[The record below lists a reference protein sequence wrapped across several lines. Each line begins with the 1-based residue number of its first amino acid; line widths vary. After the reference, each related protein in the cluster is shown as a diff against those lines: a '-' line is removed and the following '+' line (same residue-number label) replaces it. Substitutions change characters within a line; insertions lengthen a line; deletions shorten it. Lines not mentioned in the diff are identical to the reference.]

1 MFRIV
6 VFVAMWSCASIP
18 PAVLVDSGGEPIH
31 EPVAL
36 PVILG
41 PVVDAASNY
50 NDSTVLAPSAAS
62 SAMFAQIQA
71 AVRGVGVLAHDARI
85 DLAAR
90 DLAGVVDGGVS
101 PSRALI
107 EFALRT
113 HGIVESAQQVAVARA
128 ESPEQAALQLTAKF
142 GDSLYHSN
150 VRIGFG
156 AANNVT
162 VAVAL
167 YTAAVRI
174 GPVPRSATGRFELTG
189 ELVAQF
195 HDPRVAITDG
205 HARTQPSVTIEDRGR
220 FHVPIS
226 CGAEPG
232 VRWISVEA
240 ETASTPQLLVQ
251 FPVYCDTQPPAT
263 FKVEPAAN
271 VVGVSAPI
279 DVERRLTSI
288 VNRERVTA
296 RRAPLRSEPNVVA
309 VARQY
314 AERIR
319 IAHAIA
325 HDVDG
330 HTPEDRLRAAGVT
343 PVFALE
349 AIVRAEDLGGVI
361 ESLTND
367 LAEHALLESED
378 VTHIGI
384 GVAVDAGHE
393 LYVVVMY
400 VQLPVTVDPVGA
412 TAMIVNQIR
421 HGQSVRVDA
430 DLTLIAQGY
439 ASGLAMGR
447 PQDDLWK
454 QVLVALSLLPRRH
467 RNVSA
472 AVEACFNLDRIDGT
486 ALVRGRALGPLPV
499 IGVAV
504 AQSSRTGPLHGKIW
518 IVVLFDYESAVSAAG
533 SPGMRVRV
541 PGLYLLL

>member
-1 MFRIV
+1 M
-6 VFVAMWSCASIP
+6 AMWSCAAIP
-18 PAVLVDSGGEPIH
+18 PAVLVDSGGEPIR
-31 EPVAL
+31 EPVARSI
-36 PVILG
+36 ILG
-41 PVVDAASNY
+41 PVVDPASNY
-50 NDSTVLAPSAAS
+50 NDSMVISPSAAS

-85 DLAAR
+85 DLAAG
-90 DLAGVVDGGVS
+90 DVASVVNSGVS

-113 HGIVESAQQVAVARA
+113 RGIVESAQQVAVVRA
-128 ESPEQAALQLTAKF
+128 DSPEQAALQLTAKF

-156 AANNVT
+156 MDHNVT
-162 VAVAL
+162 VSIAL

-189 ELVAQF
+189 DLVAQF
-195 HDPRVAITDG
+195 HDPRVTIADG
-205 HARTQPSVTIEDRGR
+205 HIRTQPSVTIEDRGR

-226 CGAEPG
+226 CGTEPG

-240 ETASTPQLLVQ
+240 ETSSTSQLLVQ
-251 FPVYCDTQPPAT
+251 FPVYCGTEPPAT

-271 VVGVSAPI
+271 IVSVSAPA

-296 RRAPLRSEPNVVA
+296 RRALLRSEPSVVA
-309 VARQY
+309 VARRY

-319 IAHAIA
+319 IAHAIV

-330 HTPEDRLRAAGVT
+330 HTPEDRLRAEGIT

-349 AIVRAEDLGGVI
+349 TIIHAEDLGGVI

-367 LAEHALLESED
+367 LSEHALLESAD
-378 VTHIGI
+378 ITHIGI

-400 VQLPVTVDPVGA
+400 VQLPVTIDPVGA

-421 HGQSVRVDA
+421 HDQPVRVDT
-430 DLTLIAQGY
+430 DLTLIAQRY

-447 PQDDLWK
+447 PQEELWK
-454 QVLVALSLLPRRH
+454 QVLVELSLLSHRH
-467 RNVSA
+467 RNITA
-472 AVEACFNLDRIDGT
+472 AVEACFNLDRVDGK
-486 ALVRGRALGPLPV
+486 ALVRGHALGPLPV

-504 AQSSRTGPLHGKIW
+504 AQSARAGPLHGKIW
-518 IVVLFDYESAVSAAG
+518 IVVLFDYESAVSAVG
-533 SPGMRVRV
+533 SSAMLVEV
-541 PGLYLLL
+541 PRA